1 MREFQPLRDAL
12 LGQAPSKRLPLN
24 VIQRQGPGQVL
35 PDDVSADWVGYVVSV
50 KLDVT
55 SEELFITDEVAY
67 LGSSIIHEKQGPILT
82 RSRNVLELWSEST
95 AETFRRDQHDN
106 YSGLMTLPDD
116 RLFPATTWL
125 RKFLQYGIR
134 AVALNPAD
142 LAAPSPPTGGTKRI
156 TGANLA
162 RQVARLNDEYPL
174 QSQDWLAHVRTA
186 LPDVRKI
193 DSVLREEDKHRYVV
207 IEYENGV
214 RVPSWMLSEGTLRL
228 LALTIFAYLPDP
240 APGVYLIEEPENGV
254 HPTALETIYQSLSS
268 VPNAQVLVAS
278 HSPVLLSMARPEQ
291 ILCFSKTAEG
301 TRIVRG
307 NEHPAL
313 QEWRGEVSLGT
324 LAASGIL
331 G

>member
-1 MREFQPLRDAL
+1 
-12 LGQAPSKRLPLN
+12 
-24 VIQRQGPGQVL
+24 
-35 PDDVSADWVGYVVSV
+35 VVSV

-254 HPTALETIYQSLSS
+254 HPTALETIYHPLSS
-268 VPNAQVLVAS
+268 VPNAQVLFPS
-278 HSPVLLSMARPEQ
+278 PHPVLLSMARPEQ